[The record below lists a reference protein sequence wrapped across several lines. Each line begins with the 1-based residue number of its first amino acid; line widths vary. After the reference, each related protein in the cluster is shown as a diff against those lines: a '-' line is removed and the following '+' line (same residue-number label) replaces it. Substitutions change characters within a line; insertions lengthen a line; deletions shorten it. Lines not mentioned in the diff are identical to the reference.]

1 MIGREEPMKAISSD
15 RGDRVRAR
23 TGQAVVAS
31 LDRKTSERVAAA
43 VEGGPYAVA
52 HRIWQLD
59 QEWNVDRALMANFAI
74 VGGLSF
80 ALGIARVRPRRRW
93 NGWLTLLTTQF
104 GFLLGHAIVGW
115 CPPLPVFRR
124 LGFRTSKEIATERDW
139 LVRQLQSL
147 RVPT

>member
-1 MIGREEPMKAISSD
+1 MNEISPD
-15 RGDRVRAR
+15 RGDRVRAH

-31 LDRKTSERVAAA
+31 LDRKTSDRVARA
-43 VEGGPYAVA
+43 VAGGPRAVSR
-52 HRIWQLD
+52 RIWELD
-59 QEWNVDRALMANFAI
+59 REWNVDRALMANFAGL
-74 VGGLSF
+74 GGLSF
-80 ALGIARVRPRRRW
+80 AVGMGRLRPRRRW
-93 NGWLTLLTTQF
+93 NGWLTLFTTQL
-104 GFLLGHAIVGW
+104 GFLLAHAAFGW